1 MRKGGAV
8 GGGPRVQQR
17 SCGALRTAQRGNR
30 GSEHGG
36 RRTSAVPAERS
47 CDLPIRAGLAGGAL
61 RKCCVRRAGGPRLH
75 GPMWR
80 NGAEGGPRGALGPR
94 AL

>member
-47 CDLPIRAGLAGGAL
+47 CDLPIRAGLAGGGTEKTL
-61 RKCCVRRAGGPRLH
+61 RAQGRRAAAARPH
-75 GPMWR
+75 V
-80 NGAEGGPRGALGPR
+80 EERG
-94 AL
+94 